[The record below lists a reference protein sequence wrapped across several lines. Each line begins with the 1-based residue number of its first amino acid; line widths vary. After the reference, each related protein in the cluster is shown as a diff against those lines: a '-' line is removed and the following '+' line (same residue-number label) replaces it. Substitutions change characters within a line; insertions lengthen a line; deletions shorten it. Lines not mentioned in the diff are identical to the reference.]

1 MRVLISLIFSLML
14 VMTAIGQ
21 QKVGSLAEKFNG
33 VTLDGEEFV
42 LDDLRGRVVV
52 MTFWSTKCAICHEEI
67 PKLNKLVDKYAG
79 RDVVMMGLTME
90 HESKI
95 TLYLQKKPFK
105 FTIVPNSLGVIL
117 KYADRD
123 NRGNPNMGFPAY
135 FIIDQEG
142 QLLYKS
148 SGWDKTGKIDSEV
161 SRLLGPPTAREKSDN
176 PKGKTK

>member
-1 MRVLISLIFSLML
+1 ML

-21 QKVGSLAEKFNG
+21 QKVGSLAETFNG

-79 RDVVMMGLTME
+79 RDVVMMGLSME
-90 HESKI
+90 HETKI
-95 TLYLQKKPFK
+95 SLYLQKKPFK

-123 NRGNPNMGFPAY
+123 NRGNPNMGFPSY

-142 QLLYKS
+142 QLVYKS
-148 SGWDKTGKIDSEV
+148 NGWDKTGKIDSEV
-161 SRLLGPPTAREKSDN
+161 SRLLGASTAKDKSDN
-176 PKGKTK
+176 QKGKTK